1 MKHIL
6 LFAFLIAFTSSV
18 LNAQTYYMSNGD
30 MELWTNYTTYDHPNG
45 WDSPNVEMATFPGAG
60 AVVTKSTDF
69 HSGAYSA
76 KIETKLVFT
85 IYTVPGVLVH
95 GSFSANIAAGTLDI
109 SGGDTCTVRP
119 ATFKGFYK
127 YTPAGGDSCIIAAGI
142 FKRNTVSG
150 LRDTVAYA
158 AFYQS
163 GTVSAWTEFQ
173 VDFDYNSSET
183 PDSLLVVAS
192 ASNQTAPV
200 AGSVLF
206 VDDFSFEGIVVGIKP
221 VYNESASIYLDQV
234 NNKIV
239 INNIPENQKGNTITV
254 YNSLG
259 VAVYSLKLSNSS
271 QIKID
276 ASEFTKGLY
285 IVELVSDSQR
295 TVRKV
300 IIN

>member
-1 MKHIL
+1 MKQFL
-6 LFAFLIAFTSSV
+6 LFSFLVALTSMS
-18 LNAQTYYMSNGD
+18 LNAQIYYMSNGD
-30 MELWTNYTTYDHPNG
+30 MEQWTNYTTYDHPNG
-45 WDSPNVEMATFPGAG
+45 WDSPNVEMAAFGAG
-60 AVVTKSTDF
+60 FVVSKSTDA
-69 HSGAYSA
+69 HSGTYSA
-76 KIETKLVFT
+76 KIETKTVFSM
-85 IYTVPGVLVH
+85 YTVPGVLVH
-95 GSFSANIAAGTLDI
+95 GTFTANIAAGTLEI

-150 LRDTVAYA
+150 LRDTIAYA
-158 AFYQS
+158 TFYQS

-200 AGSVLF
+200 TGSVLY
-206 VDDFSFEGIVVGIKP
+206 VDDFSFEGTVVGIKP
-221 VYNESASIYLDQV
+221 VYSESASIYLDQA
-234 NNKIV
+234 NNKI
-239 INNIPENQKGNTITV
+239 IISNIPESKKGNSITV

-259 VAVYSLKLSNSS
+259 VAVYKIKLSNSS
-271 QIKID
+271 MIKID
-276 ASEFTKGLY
+276 ASAFTKGLY
-285 IVELVSDSQR
+285 IVELVSDSKR
-295 TVRKV
+295 TVQKV

>member
-6 LFAFLIAFTSSV
+6 LFAFLIAITSSV
-18 LNAQTYYMSNGD
+18 VNAQPYYMSNGD
-30 MELWTNYTTYDHPNG
+30 MELWTNYTSYDHPNG
-45 WDSPNVEMATFPGAG
+45 WDSPNVEMAAFGAG
-60 AVVTKSTDF
+60 YVVSKSTDS
-69 HSGAYSA
+69 HSGTYSA
-76 KIETKLVFT
+76 KIETKSVFT

-95 GSFSANIAAGTLDI
+95 GTFSANIAAGTLDI
-109 SGGDTCTVRP
+109 SGGDTCTTRP
-119 ATFKGFYK
+119 AIFKGFYK
-127 YTPAGGDSCIIAAGI
+127 YTPAGNDSCIIAAGI
-142 FKRNTVSG
+142 FKRNTISG

-173 VDFDYNSSET
+173 VNFDYNSSET

-192 ASNQTAPV
+192 ASNQTSPV
-200 AGSVLF
+200 AGSVLY
-206 VDDFSFEGIVVGIKP
+206 VDDLSFEGIVVGNKP
-221 VYNESASIYLDQV
+221 VYSESASIYLDQV

-239 INNIPENQKGNTITV
+239 ISNIPECKKGNSITV

-259 VAVYSLKLSNSS
+259 VAVYNVKLSNSS
-271 QIKID
+271 TIKID
-276 ASEFTKGLY
+276 ASEFKEGLY